1 MGRAQ
6 DCRERTAKQGCLKVT
21 PTEKDALDRFRD
33 RLKDT
38 VIFSPTVRSEDAID
52 RLRLAEKYIYDAIT
66 ILEDGLPF

>member
-1 MGRAQ
+1 M
-6 DCRERTAKQGCLKVT
+6 T